1 MVGLVVLSHSRQIV
15 EGLKELIGEMAQDV
29 KVHGVGGT
37 QDGTLG
43 SDFEKTQQAIEDAY
57 TDDGVIVLFDLGST
71 YMTAEMVI
79 EGLPEEKK
87 EKVKLI
93 DAPLIEGGIT
103 AAVSISAGM
112 TIDDLILSLESL
124 KIGKL

>member
-1 MVGLVVLSHSRQIV
+1 MVGLVVLSHSSKVV
-15 EGLKELIGEMAQDV
+15 EGLKELIREMAQEV
-29 KVHGVGGT
+29 KVYAVGGT
-37 QDGTLG
+37 QDGELG
-43 SDFEKTQQAIEDAY
+43 SDFEKTEQAILDAY
-57 TDDGVIVLFDLGST
+57 SDDGVIVLFDLGST
-71 YMTAEMVI
+71 FMTAEMVI

-87 EKVKLI
+87 EKVKLV

-112 TIDDLILSLESL
+112 TIEDVISSLEPL

>member
-1 MVGLVVLSHSRQIV
+1 MVGLVVLSHSSKVV
-15 EGLKELIGEMAQDV
+15 EGLKELIREMAQEV
-29 KVHGVGGT
+29 KVYAVGGT
-37 QDGTLG
+37 QDGELG
-43 SDFEKTQQAIEDAY
+43 SDFEKTEQAILDAY
-57 TDDGVIVLFDLGST
+57 SDDGVIVLFDLGST
-71 YMTAEMVI
+71 FMTAEMVI

-87 EKVKLI
+87 EKVKLV

-112 TIDDLILSLESL
+112 TMEDVISSLEPL

>member
-1 MVGLVVLSHSRQIV
+1 
-15 EGLKELIGEMAQDV
+15 
-29 KVHGVGGT
+29 
-37 QDGTLG
+37 
-43 SDFEKTQQAIEDAY
+43 
-57 TDDGVIVLFDLGST
+57 
-71 YMTAEMVI
+71 MTAEMVI

-87 EKVKLI
+87 EKVKLV

-112 TIDDLILSLESL
+112 TIEGVISSLEPL

>member
-1 MVGLVVLSHSRQIV
+1 MVGLVILSHSRNII

-29 KVHGVGGT
+29 KVYGVGGT
-37 QDGTLG
+37 QEGHLG
-43 SDFEKTQQAIEDAY
+43 SDFERTQQAIEDAY
-57 TDDGVIVLFDLGST
+57 TEEGVIVLFDLGST

-93 DAPLIEGGIT
+93 DAPLLEGGIT
-103 AAVSISAGM
+103 AAVSISAGLS
-112 TIDDLILSLESL
+112 IDDVISSLVPL